1 MKLAFA
7 AGWICFAVEL
17 IFTAYLLITK
27 NAGNDAAG
35 RGVATG
41 YGIVLLPLVLIAGA
55 LLYWG
60 QGSASK
66 VVQGAA
72 LLVVALPFLV
82 GGGLWVNN
90 AINNAGDRRRVAVAG
105 DFTDPRLTA
114 LAHAIEKRDQG
125 ALAALLAQGGQI
137 DWQAR
142 NNSDATLLGHAIRAV
157 LDDYSGDQGVALVGM
172 LLAHGA
178 PLTADPTRPGEP
190 LLAAILGG
198 NTPGTVALLQLVLDA
213 GADPNAP
220 DRDGLPLIHITNSW
234 HGAEKLKL
242 LAAHGV
248 DLQARNNRRD
258 RPQWSALMNAAYM
271 QDWELALFFLA
282 HGVSADYRAPD
293 GNTLATIL
301 AERAEKYAAYQET
314 PAPGYLEL
322 QRAAGVPKTGR

>member
-17 IFTAYLLITK
+17 IFTAFLFISK
-27 NAGNDAAG
+27 NAGDDAAG

-41 YGIVLLPLVLIAGA
+41 YGIVLLPLILIAGG

-60 QGSASK
+60 QGSSSR
-66 VVQGAA
+66 VLQWTA

-82 GGGLWVNN
+82 GWGLWVSN
-90 AINNAGDRRRVAVAG
+90 AVSDAGDRRRAASAG
-105 DFTDPRLTA
+105 DFADARLTA
-114 LAHAIEKRDQG
+114 LAHAIATRDQG
-125 ALAALLAQGGQI
+125 ALATLLTQSGEI

-142 NNSDATLLGHAIRAV
+142 NRSDATLLGHAVRAV

-172 LLAHGA
+172 LMAHGA
-178 PLTADPTRPGEP
+178 PLAGDPIRPGMP
-190 LLAAILGG
+190 LLAAIMEG

-213 GADPNAP
+213 GADPNVR

-234 HGAEKLKL
+234 HGLEKLKL
-242 LAAHGV
+242 LAAHGA

-271 QDWELALFFLA
+271 QDWEPALFFLA
-282 HGVSADYRAPD
+282 HGVPPEYRAPD
-293 GNTLATIL
+293 GNTLATVM

-314 PAPGYLEL
+314 PPPGYLEL
-322 QRAAGVPKTGR
+322 QRAAGAWKPER